1 MGSLEMLRAHNTM
14 RDLGDQKNKETSEPE
29 LKPLR
34 YNPGLKCDPELE
46 ALRPERLS
54 KHTPMPSG
62 DWKRYLIKTQPSY
75 EGSFADADIQKFRP
89 NPTPSLM
96 EDAWYVSRLPNQATV
111 SGLTSTPVASL
122 NSYSAPY
129 PSDQLQQI
137 KMRNRRF
144 QQSCAMEGAQQR
156 PMGPPQMMMQNN
168 QMTEDMMMVAT
179 MAYSDL
185 QRQVNLLQT
194 LPSTPLQPPRLN
206 MDEDLLTVDM
216 LPAPR
221 KVIPKTEEVKVEPV
235 QISSKN
241 VGVAMGDQIAIRS
254 YVLGKSL

>member
-1 MGSLEMLRAHNTM
+1 MGSLAMLRAHATM
-14 RDLGDQKNKETSEPE
+14 RDTNKEISEQD

-62 DWKRYLIKTQPSY
+62 DWKRYLIKTEPSY

-89 NPTPSLM
+89 TPTLM

-111 SGLTSTPVASL
+111 SGPSTTPVASI

-179 MAYSDL
+179 MAYTDL
-185 QRQVNLLQT
+185 QRQVNL
-194 LPSTPLQPPRLN
+194 
-206 MDEDLLTVDM
+206 
-216 LPAPR
+216 
-221 KVIPKTEEVKVEPV
+221 
-235 QISSKN
+235 
-241 VGVAMGDQIAIRS
+241 
-254 YVLGKSL
+254 

>member
-1 MGSLEMLRAHNTM
+1 MFY
-14 RDLGDQKNKETSEPE
+14 DTSEQE

-111 SGLTSTPVASL
+111 SGLSSTPVASL
-122 NSYSAPY
+122 DSYSAPY
-129 PSDQLQQI
+129 PNDQLNQI

-144 QQSCAMEGAQQR
+144 QQSCALEGAQQR

-168 QMTEDMMMVAT
+168 QMTEDMMMVAS
-179 MAYSDL
+179 MAYTDL

-194 LPSTPLQPPRLN
+194 LPSAPLQPPRYIN
-206 MDEDLLTVDM
+206 
-216 LPAPR
+216 
-221 KVIPKTEEVKVEPV
+221 
-235 QISSKN
+235 
-241 VGVAMGDQIAIRS
+241 
-254 YVLGKSL
+254 YSL